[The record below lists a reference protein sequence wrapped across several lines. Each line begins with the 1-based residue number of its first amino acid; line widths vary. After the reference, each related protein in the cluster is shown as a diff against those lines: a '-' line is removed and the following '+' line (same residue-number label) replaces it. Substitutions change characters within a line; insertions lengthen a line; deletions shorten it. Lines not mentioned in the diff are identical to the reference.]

1 MASKPLNDQNIA
13 VIGGGLGGLCAALCF
28 ARRGAAV
35 TVYEQASAFEEVGAG
50 IQVASNGLRVL
61 RALGLNPGNAFEG
74 EGTTLHDHLG
84 RRVAVLP
91 NSAGREVR
99 LFHRA
104 ELLDLL
110 HEGCRAAGVTLKL
123 SARLTPETAP
133 DADLIVA
140 ADGVKSAF
148 RAHVAP
154 NLAAPEFSGQAAWRA
169 LVRPP
174 KPISRAGVSV
184 YMGPGA
190 HVVVYPIQRGELIN
204 VVAGE
209 DTTEQ
214 APEGWQQEVSRAD
227 MAARLSDF
235 GGPVAELIA
244 RAEKVHLW
252 GLFNHKLPPRW
263 SDGNVVLLG
272 DAAHAMLPYMAQGA
286 CMAFEDAW
294 VLASAWEKYAD
305 PDEALGAYEK
315 LRAPRVARV
324 MKAVRANA
332 TRFHHSNA
340 IARVIG
346 HTGLQAASTLAPGLI
361 SRQFDWLYNYDVTQV
376 YAASCT
382 QIGT

>member
-1 MASKPLNDQNIA
+1 MAVQPLKDQNIA

-28 ARRGAAV
+28 ARRGASV
-35 TVYEQASAFEEVGAG
+35 TVYEQAPSFEEVGAG

-61 RALGLNPGNAFEG
+61 RALGLDPSSAFQG

-91 NSAGREVR
+91 NSSSREVR
-99 LFHRA
+99 LFHRP
-104 ELLDLL
+104 ELLGLL
-110 HEGCRAAGVTLKL
+110 EAGCQDAGV
-123 SARLTPETAP
+123 RLELGAKITPEDAP
-133 DADLIVA
+133 EADLFVA

-154 NLAAPEFSGQAAWRA
+154 DLAAPEFSGQAAWRA

-174 KPISRAGVSV
+174 KPITRGGVSV

-190 HVVVYPIQRGELIN
+190 HVVVYPIQQGELIN
-204 VVAGE
+204 VVVGE
-209 DTTEQ
+209 DTAER
-214 APEGWQQEVSRAD
+214 AAEGWQQEVSQAD
-227 MAARLSDF
+227 MAARLSAF
-235 GGPVAELIA
+235 GGPVGELIG

-263 SDGNVVLLG
+263 SEGNVVLLG

-294 VLASAWEKYAD
+294 ALAASWEKYDD
-305 PDEALGAYEK
+305 PDAALGAYES
-315 LRAPRVARV
+315 LRVPRVARV

-340 IARVIG
+340 VARVIG
-346 HTGLQAASTLAPGLI
+346 HTGLRAVSTLAPGLI
-361 SRQFDWLYNYDVTQV
+361 TRQFDWLYNYDVTKV
-376 YAASCT
+376 
-382 QIGT
+382 